1 MLQSNFAVYLQ
12 QLYDFGPT
20 GIGWAL
26 FGVGV
31 MDVVSQG
38 LLTRVLMPRLGA
50 DALTKLGLAVNA
62 IGFAFIAGL
71 VFAPRIELLAGALF
85 VFTLGDGLFQP
96 AMSAIIANAAP
107 DNAQG
112 LVQGA
117 NQAQQSMA
125 RMLGPLLA
133 ALLSPIAL
141 NAPYWAGA
149 LIIVVGFVAL
159 LSGGRRHRLNDA
171 LGGAMERTIT

>member
-1 MLQSNFAVYLQ
+1 
-12 QLYDFGPT
+12 
-20 GIGWAL
+20 
-26 FGVGV
+26 
-31 MDVVSQG
+31 
-38 LLTRVLMPRLGA
+38 
-50 DALTKLGLAVNA
+50 
-62 IGFAFIAGL
+62 
-71 VFAPRIELLAGALF
+71 
-85 VFTLGDGLFQP
+85 LFQP

-133 ALLSPIAL
+133 AVLSPIAL

-149 LIIVVGFVAL
+149 LVIVAGFAAL
-159 LSGGRRHRLNDA
+159 MLRRP
-171 LGGAMERTIT
+171 T